1 MTGGRM
7 KGDAITILQSGAV
20 PISPGGRLVRQ
31 ILARD
36 VAQSLEH
43 PAVGLRVQG
52 WVIRVIQQLWNCGA
66 ALLLTEHAGLCEV
79 TSGAFTDKSRRVIMK
94 SLQQRSDGL
103 VSAHEPQALDRPVA
117 RRLIGV
123 LEVSDQDFSH
133 PLKINP
139 AISQEP
145 ERPKRP
151 VPLGLNFRF
160 GLVYEKLNVG

>member
-1 MTGGRM
+1 
-7 KGDAITILQSGAV
+7 
-20 PISPGGRLVRQ
+20 
-31 ILARD
+31 
-36 VAQSLEH
+36 
-43 PAVGLRVQG
+43 
-52 WVIRVIQQLWNCGA
+52 
-66 ALLLTEHAGLCEV
+66 
-79 TSGAFTDKSRRVIMK
+79 MK

-133 PLKINP
+133 PLRINP

-160 GLVYEKLNVG
+160 GLVYEKLNVRRIFCQVHGGQVDFDGSRSHAEVVGIQGRGDERIQLRTELELSSPVAHSCGDLVVRAIVVVDRPF